1 MKEDKANFLLES
13 LKDVSDVEDLIPTK
27 HRELLQ
33 FVKQRLEWS
42 KEGMR
47 ENHDNWRKQYLNYR
61 GTRITTKEAW
71 QSNIVMPV
79 FKEIV
84 RIKVPLYMNIL
95 FSNNLESFD
104 ILPGEEEDEQGAPLV
119 KSVLAYQQ
127 RQVARDLDGFY
138 GQWDAYCK
146 QFEMYGYTAAYCPWK
161 MEYDDDG
168 KLIFDGPD
176 MEILDVTAF
185 YPDPVNRGLNSWKI
199 IEHRDIE
206 VSYLKRQEKG
216 GFFKDI
222 YKLRGTSQ
230 PEKEFIL
237 EGVDLSL
244 VETDR
249 LDPRVELLE
258 YYGEVPKSLLEGEL
272 TDYSEIDP
280 YEDEYVRAIVTIAN
294 REVVIRAV
302 EDKYKCNIFFCS
314 SKDKMVNEHVGVGT
328 GEDIEALARELTN
341 LHNKFND
348 AVNII
353 CNPMLIIN
361 PTFLSSLSGTLVSY
375 PGKVFIAN
383 AMVDDVRKA
392 ISFIDTTA
400 AASALQ
406 PIMLNINFIDQ
417 RIQKLSQAVPAISPE
432 PTAKGMHET
441 LGGSQIQQANAAEP
455 IKDVV
460 RHVLEPAYTKMLNI
474 FYKLDTKFFS
484 STSAHKILGKEKA
497 AIWKEIHKSKDITRE
512 NITLYGD
519 PDFIARGVSV
529 FQEKQIEMQNLLKF
543 FELVIQAK
551 EPMIDPTS
559 GQPVIGGDGQP
570 VMEPI
575 GDIAEVIK
583 RCGVALNFKNIEKLI
598 PKIYEY
604 KKKMERKE
612 SAQPE
617 QPSSGNTISSPLA
630 GGMGGAQMGG

>member
-1 MKEDKANFLLES
+1 MAKADFLENI
-13 LKDVSDVEDLIPTK
+13 SDIEDLLPTK
-27 HRELLQ
+27 QRALLKW
-33 FVKQRLEWS
+33 VLQRLEWS

-47 ENHDNWRKQYLNYR
+47 EHLDKWKQQYVNYR

-71 QSNIVMPV
+71 QSNIVIPV

-119 KSVLAYQQ
+119 KSILAYQQ

-146 QFEMYGYTAAYCPWK
+146 QFEMYGFTVGYCPWK
-161 MEYDDDG
+161 MEYDEDG
-168 KLIFDGPD
+168 ELIFDGPD
-176 MEILDVTAF
+176 FEVLDITAF
-185 YPDPVNRGLNSWKI
+185 FPDPAHRGLNSWKI

-206 VSYLKRQEKG
+206 LSYLKRQEKG
-216 GFFKDI
+216 DFYHDI

-230 PEKEFIL
+230 PEKENVFA
-237 EGVDLSL
+237 GFDLSL
-244 VETDR
+244 EAPDQ

-258 YYGEVPKSLLEGEL
+258 YYGEVPKSLLEGDLEEAA
-272 TDYSEIDP
+272 DIDP
-280 YEDEYVRAIVTIAN
+280 YEDEYVKAIITIAN
-294 REVVIRAV
+294 REVVIRAE

-314 SKDKMVNEHVGVGT
+314 SKDKMVNEQIGVGT

-400 AASALQ
+400 AASALS

-417 RIQKLSQAVPAISPE
+417 RIQKLSQAVPSISPA
-432 PTAKGMHET
+432 PTSKEMHET
-441 LGGSQIQQANAAEP
+441 LGGTQIQQANAAEP

-460 RHVLEPAYTKMLNI
+460 RHILEPAYTKMLNI

-484 STSAHKILGKEKA
+484 KTSAYRILGKEKA
-497 AIWKEIHKSKDITRE
+497 AEWEALTKKKDITRDDL
-512 NITLYGD
+512 TLFGD

-551 EPMIDPTS
+551 EPMIDPGS

-575 GDIAEVIK
+575 GDIGEVIK

-604 KKKMERKE
+604 KKKQKLNSTQAGQPT
-612 SAQPE
+612 SANANE
-617 QPSSGNTISSPLA
+617 SPLL
-630 GGMGGAQMGG
+630 GGMGGGQWKGKR

>member
-1 MKEDKANFLLES
+1 MDKANFLES
-13 LKDVSDVEDLIPTK
+13 IDISGLEDLIPTK
-27 HRELLQ
+27 HKALLEW
-33 FVKQRLEWS
+33 VKQRLEWS

-47 ENHDNWRKQYLNYR
+47 DHQDNWKKQYVNYR

-71 QSNIVMPV
+71 QSNIVIPV

-104 ILPGEEEDEQGAPLV
+104 ILPGEEEDEEGAPLV
-119 KSVLAYQQ
+119 KSILAYQQ

-146 QFEMYGYTAAYCPWK
+146 QFEMYGYTVGYCPWK
-161 MEYDDDG
+161 MEYDEDG
-168 KLIFDGPD
+168 TLIFDGPD
-176 MEILDVTAF
+176 FEVVDITAF
-185 YPDPVNRGLNSWKI
+185 HPDPANRGLNSWKI
-199 IEHRDIE
+199 LEYRDIE
-206 VSYLKRQEKG
+206 LSYLKRQEKG
-216 GFFKDI
+216 GFFQDI

-230 PEKEFIL
+230 PEKEMMIA
-237 EGVDLSL
+237 GVDLSL
-244 VETDR
+244 ETPDQ

-258 YYGEVPKSLLEGEL
+258 YHGEVPVSLLEGEL
-272 TDYSEIDP
+272 DEVSDIDP
-280 YEDEYVRAIVTIAN
+280 YEDEYVNAIVTIAN

-302 EDKYKCNIFFCS
+302 KDKHGCNIFFCS
-314 SKDKMVNEHVGVGT
+314 SKDKMVNERIGVGT

-400 AASALQ
+400 AASALS
-406 PIMLNINFIDQ
+406 PIMQNINFIDQ
-417 RIQKLSQAVPAISPE
+417 RIQKLSQAVPAISPT
-432 PTAKGMHET
+432 PTKKEMHET
-441 LGGSQIQQANAAEP
+441 LGGTQIQQANAAEP

-460 RHVLEPAYTKMLNI
+460 RHILEPAYTKMLNI

-484 STSAHKILGKEKA
+484 KTSAYRILGKEKA
-497 AIWKEIHKSKDITRE
+497 AIWEAIHDKKDITRE
-512 NITLYGD
+512 DLTLFGD

-543 FELVIQAK
+543 FELVIAAK
-551 EPMIDPTS
+551 EPMIDPAT

-575 GDIAEVIK
+575 GDIGEVIK

-604 KKKMERKE
+604 KKRKAQ
-612 SAQPE
+612 SAQSG
-617 QPSSGNTISSPLA
+617 QPTPVNANSSPLT
-630 GGMGGAQMGG
+630 GGMGGAQMGGM

>member
-1 MKEDKANFLLES
+1 MVNTAEFLKEVET
-13 LKDVSDVEDLIPTK
+13 VEDLVPTK
-27 HRELLQ
+27 HRALLEW
-33 FVKQRLEWS
+33 VKQRLEWA

-47 ENHDNWRKQYLNYR
+47 ENQDNWEKQYVNYR

-71 QSNIVMPV
+71 QSNIVIPV

-119 KSVLAYQQ
+119 KSILSYQQ

-138 GQWDAYCK
+138 GQWDSYCK
-146 QFEMYGYTAAYCPWK
+146 QFEMYGYTVGYCPWK
-161 MEYDDDG
+161 MEYGEDG

-176 MEILDVTAF
+176 FEVIDITSF
-185 YPDPVNRGLNSWKI
+185 YPDPANRGLNSWKI

-206 VSYLKRQEKG
+206 LSYLKRQERG
-216 GFFKDI
+216 GFYNDI

-230 PEKEFIL
+230 PDKENVIAGF
-237 EGVDLSL
+237 DLSL
-244 VETDR
+244 EAPDQ

-258 YYGEVPKSLLEGEL
+258 YHGEVPASLLEGDLDEYP
-272 TDYSEIDP
+272 DVDP
-280 YEDEYVRAIVTIAN
+280 YEDEYVKAIVTIAN

-302 EDKYKCNIFFCS
+302 KDKYKCNIFFCS
-314 SKDKMVNEHVGVGT
+314 SKDKMVNEQVGVGT

-361 PTFLSSLSGTLVSY
+361 PTFLSSLSGTLISY

-383 AMVDDVRKA
+383 AMVEDVRKA

-400 AASALQ
+400 AASALS
-406 PIMLNINFIDQ
+406 PIMQNINFIDQ
-417 RIQKLSQAVPAISPE
+417 RIQKLSQAVPAISPT
-432 PTAKGMHET
+432 PTKKEMHET
-441 LGGSQIQQANAAEP
+441 LGGTQIQQANAAEP

-460 RHVLEPAYTKMLNI
+460 RHILEPAYTKMLNI

-484 STSAHKILGKEKA
+484 KTSAYRILGKEKA
-497 AIWKEIHKSKDITRE
+497 ADWYKLTSKKDITR
-512 NITLYGD
+512 NDLTLYGD

-529 FQEKQIEMQNLLKF
+529 FQEKQTEMQNLLKF
-543 FELVIQAK
+543 FELVIAAK
-551 EPMIDPTS
+551 EPMIDPAS

-575 GDIAEVIK
+575 GDVGEVIK
-583 RCGVALNFKNIEKLI
+583 RCGVALNFKDIEKLI

-604 KKKMERKE
+604 QKKKRQK
-612 SAQPE
+612 SAQVEKPT
-617 QPSSGNTISSPLA
+617 STNVISSPLT
-630 GGMGGAQMGG
+630 GNMGGAQMRG

>member
-1 MKEDKANFLLES
+1 MVDTAEFMKE
-13 LKDVSDVEDLIPTK
+13 VEDLEDLVPTK
-27 HRELLQ
+27 HRSLLQ
-33 FVKQRLEWS
+33 WVKQRLDWA

-47 ENHDNWRKQYLNYR
+47 ENHDNWAKQYVNYR
-61 GTRITTKEAW
+61 GTRISTKEAW

-119 KSVLAYQQ
+119 KSILAYQQ

-146 QFEMYGYTAAYCPWK
+146 QFEMYGYTVGYCPWK
-161 MEYDDDG
+161 MEYDEDG
-168 KLIFDGPD
+168 ELIFDGPD
-176 MEILDVTAF
+176 FEVLDITSF
-185 YPDPVNRGLNSWKI
+185 YPDPANRGLNSWKI

-206 VSYLKRQEKG
+206 LSYLKRQERG
-216 GFFKDI
+216 GFYHDI

-230 PEKEFIL
+230 PDRENVF
-237 EGVDLSL
+237 EGFDLSL
-244 VETDR
+244 ESPDQ

-258 YYGEVPKSLLEGEL
+258 YHGEVPVSLLEGGLDEYP
-272 TDYSEIDP
+272 DIDP
-280 YEDEYVRAIVTIAN
+280 YEDEYVKAIVTIAN

-302 EDKYKCNIFFCS
+302 KDEHKCNIFFCS
-314 SKDKMVNEHVGVGT
+314 SKDKMVNEQVGVGT

-361 PTFLSSLSGTLVSY
+361 PTFLSSLSGTLISY

-400 AASALQ
+400 AASALS
-406 PIMLNINFIDQ
+406 PIMQNINFIDQ
-417 RIQKLSQAVPAISPE
+417 RIQKLSQAVPAISPT
-432 PTAKGMHET
+432 PTKKEMHET
-441 LGGSQIQQANAAEP
+441 LGGTQIQQANAAEP

-460 RHVLEPAYTKMLNI
+460 RHILEPAYTKMLNI

-484 STSAHKILGKEKA
+484 KTSAYRILGKEKA
-497 AIWKEIHKSKDITRE
+497 AEWYKLTNKKDVTR
-512 NITLYGD
+512 NDLTLFGD

-529 FQEKQIEMQNLLKF
+529 FQEKQTEMQNLLKF
-543 FELVIQAK
+543 FELVIAAK
-551 EPMIDPTS
+551 EPMIDPNS
-559 GQPVIGGDGQP
+559 GQPIIGGDGQP

-575 GDIAEVIK
+575 GDIGEVIK

-604 KKKMERKE
+604 NKKKQ
-612 SAQPE
+612 SAQMEKPT
-617 QPSSGNTISSPLA
+617 STNVISSPLT
-630 GGMGGAQMGG
+630 GGMGGAQ

>member
-1 MKEDKANFLLES
+1 MAKADFLENI
-13 LKDVSDVEDLIPTK
+13 SDIEDLLPTK
-27 HRELLQ
+27 QRALLNW
-33 FVKQRLEWS
+33 VLQRLEWS

-47 ENHDNWRKQYLNYR
+47 EHLDKWKQQYVNYR

-71 QSNIVMPV
+71 QSNIVIPV

-119 KSVLAYQQ
+119 KSILAYQQ

-146 QFEMYGYTAAYCPWK
+146 QFEMYGFTVGYCPWK
-161 MEYDDDG
+161 MEYDEDG
-168 KLIFDGPD
+168 ELIFDGPD
-176 MEILDVTAF
+176 FEVLDITAF
-185 YPDPVNRGLNSWKI
+185 FPDPAHRGLNSWKI

-206 VSYLKRQEKG
+206 LSYLKRQEKG
-216 GFFKDI
+216 NFYHDI

-230 PEKEFIL
+230 PEKENVFA
-237 EGVDLSL
+237 GFDLSL
-244 VETDR
+244 EAPDQ

-258 YYGEVPKSLLEGEL
+258 YYGEVPKSLLEGDLEEAA
-272 TDYSEIDP
+272 DIDP
-280 YEDEYVRAIVTIAN
+280 YEDEYVKAIITIAN
-294 REVVIRAV
+294 REVVIRAE

-314 SKDKMVNEHVGVGT
+314 SKDKMVNEQIGVGT

-400 AASALQ
+400 AASALS

-417 RIQKLSQAVPAISPE
+417 RIQKLSQAVPSISPA
-432 PTAKGMHET
+432 PTSKEMHET
-441 LGGSQIQQANAAEP
+441 LGGTQIQQANAAEP

-460 RHVLEPAYTKMLNI
+460 RHILEPAYTKMLNI

-484 STSAHKILGKEKA
+484 KTSAYRILGKEKA
-497 AIWKEIHKSKDITRE
+497 AEWEALTKKKDITRDDL
-512 NITLYGD
+512 TLFGD

-551 EPMIDPTS
+551 EPMIDPGS

-575 GDIAEVIK
+575 GDIGEVIK

-604 KKKMERKE
+604 KKKQKLNSTQAGQPT
-612 SAQPE
+612 SANANE
-617 QPSSGNTISSPLA
+617 SPLL
-630 GGMGGAQMGG
+630 GGMGGGQWKGKR

>member
-1 MKEDKANFLLES
+1 MVEIANFLEQIT
-13 LKDVSDVEDLIPTK
+13 DVADLEDLAPTK
-27 HRELLQ
+27 HRALLQ
-33 FVKQRLEWS
+33 YIKERLERS

-47 ENHDNWRKQYLNYR
+47 EHHDNWRRQYTNYR

-79 FKEIV
+79 FKEVV
-84 RIKVPLYMNIL
+84 RIKTPLYMNIL

-104 ILPGEEEDEQGAPLV
+104 IVPGEETDEEGAPLV

-168 KLIFDGPD
+168 ELIFDGPD
-176 MEILDVTAF
+176 MEVLDITTF

-206 VSYLKRQEKG
+206 LSYLKRQEKG

-222 YKLRGTSQ
+222 YKLKGTSQ
-230 PEKEFIL
+230 PEKELIL

-244 VETDR
+244 ESPDR
-249 LDPRVELLE
+249 LDPRIELLE
-258 YYGEVPKSLLEGEL
+258 YYGEVPASLLEGEL
-272 TDYSEIDP
+272 DEYYNVDP
-280 YEDEYVRAIVTIAN
+280 YDDEYVRAIVTIAN
-294 REVVIRAV
+294 REVVVRAV
-302 EDKYKCNIFFCS
+302 KDKYKCNIFFCS
-314 SKDKMVNEHVGVGT
+314 SKDKMVNEQVGVGT

-353 CNPMLIIN
+353 CNPMLVIN
-361 PTFLSSLSGTLVSY
+361 PTFLSTLSGTLVSY

-383 AMVDDVRKA
+383 AMVEDVRKA

-400 AASALQ
+400 AASALS
-406 PIMLNINFIDQ
+406 PIMQNINFIDQ
-417 RIQKLSQAVPAISPE
+417 RIQKLSQAVPSISPE

-441 LGGSQIQQANAAEP
+441 LGGTQIQQANAAQP
-455 IKDVV
+455 IQDVV

-484 STSAHKILGKEKA
+484 QTSAYRILGKEKA
-497 AIWKEIHKSKDITRE
+497 EIWKRIHKTDKITRD

-519 PDFIARGVSV
+519 PDFVARGVSI

-551 EPMIDPTS
+551 EPMIDEKT
-559 GQPVIGGDGQP
+559 GQPIIGGDGQP

-583 RCGVALNFKNIEKLI
+583 RCGVALNFKNVEKLI
-598 PKIYEY
+598 PRIYEY
-604 KKKMERKE
+604 KKKMERK
-612 SAQPE
+612 SAQPD
-617 QPSSGNTISSPLA
+617 QPTSGNVIAPPLS
-630 GGMGGAQMGG
+630 GGMGGTQMGGNR

>member
-1 MKEDKANFLLES
+1 MVNTAEFLKEVET
-13 LKDVSDVEDLIPTK
+13 VEDLVPTK
-27 HRELLQ
+27 HRALLEW
-33 FVKQRLEWS
+33 VKQRLEWA

-47 ENHDNWRKQYLNYR
+47 ENQDNWEKQYVNYR

-71 QSNIVMPV
+71 QSNIVIPV

-119 KSVLAYQQ
+119 KSILSYQQ

-138 GQWDAYCK
+138 GQWDSYCK
-146 QFEMYGYTAAYCPWK
+146 QFEMYGYTVGYCPWK
-161 MEYDDDG
+161 MEYGEDG

-176 MEILDVTAF
+176 FEVIDITSF
-185 YPDPVNRGLNSWKI
+185 YPDPANRGLNSWKI

-206 VSYLKRQEKG
+206 LSYLKRQERS
-216 GFFKDI
+216 GFYNDI

-230 PEKEFIL
+230 PDKENVIAGF
-237 EGVDLSL
+237 DLSL
-244 VETDR
+244 EAPDQ

-258 YYGEVPKSLLEGEL
+258 YHGEVPASLLEGDLDEYP
-272 TDYSEIDP
+272 DVDP
-280 YEDEYVRAIVTIAN
+280 YEDEYVKAIVTIAN

-302 EDKYKCNIFFCS
+302 KDKYKCNIFFCS
-314 SKDKMVNEHVGVGT
+314 SKDKMVNEQVGVGT

-361 PTFLSSLSGTLVSY
+361 PTFLSSLSGTLISY

-383 AMVDDVRKA
+383 AMVEDVRKA

-400 AASALQ
+400 AASALS
-406 PIMLNINFIDQ
+406 PIMQNINFIDQ
-417 RIQKLSQAVPAISPE
+417 RIQKLSQAVPAISPT
-432 PTAKGMHET
+432 PTKKEMHET
-441 LGGSQIQQANAAEP
+441 LGGTQIQQANAAEP

-460 RHVLEPAYTKMLNI
+460 RHILEPAYTKMLNI

-484 STSAHKILGKEKA
+484 KTSAYRILGKEKA
-497 AIWKEIHKSKDITRE
+497 ADWYKLTSKKDITR
-512 NITLYGD
+512 NDLTLYGD

-529 FQEKQIEMQNLLKF
+529 FQEKQTEMQNLLKF
-543 FELVIQAK
+543 FELVIAAK
-551 EPMIDPTS
+551 EPMIDPAS

-575 GDIAEVIK
+575 GDVGEVIK
-583 RCGVALNFKNIEKLI
+583 RCGVALNFKDIEKLI

-604 KKKMERKE
+604 QKKKRQK
-612 SAQPE
+612 SAQVEKPT
-617 QPSSGNTISSPLA
+617 STNVISSPLT
-630 GGMGGAQMGG
+630 GNMGGAQMRG

>member
-1 MKEDKANFLLES
+1 MARADFMENLEDITS
-13 LKDVSDVEDLIPTK
+13 LEDLVPTK
-27 HRELLQ
+27 HRSLLEW
-33 FVKQRLEWS
+33 VKQRLEWA

-47 ENHDNWRKQYLNYR
+47 ENQDNWKKQYTNYR

-119 KSVLAYQQ
+119 KSILAYQQ

-146 QFEMYGYTAAYCPWK
+146 QFEMYGYTVGYCPWK
-161 MEYDDDG
+161 MEYDEDG
-168 KLIFDGPD
+168 NLIFDGP
-176 MEILDVTAF
+176 EFEVLDITAF
-185 YPDPVNRGLNSWKI
+185 YPDPANRGLNSWKI

-206 VSYLKRQEKG
+206 LSYLKKQERG
-216 GFFKDI
+216 GFFHDI

-230 PEKEFIL
+230 PEKENIL
-237 EGVDLSL
+237 AGFDLSL
-244 VETDR
+244 EAPDQ
-249 LDPRVELLE
+249 LDPRIELLE
-258 YYGEVPKSLLEGEL
+258 YHGEVPKSLLEGEL
-272 TDYSEIDP
+272 DEMSDIDP
-280 YEDEYVRAIVTIAN
+280 YEDEYVKAIITIAN

-302 EDKYKCNIFFCS
+302 KDKYKCNIFFCS
-314 SKDKMVNEHVGVGT
+314 SKDKMVNEQVGVGT

-383 AMVDDVRKA
+383 AMVEDVRKA

-417 RIQKLSQAVPAISPE
+417 RIQKLSQAVPAISPA
-432 PTAKGMHET
+432 PTSKEMHET
-441 LGGSQIQQANAAEP
+441 LGGTQIQQANAAEP

-460 RHVLEPAYTKMLNI
+460 RHILEPAYTKMLNI

-484 STSAHKILGKEKA
+484 KTSAYRILGKEKA
-497 AIWKEIHKSKDITRE
+497 GEWYRLTKKKDITKDDL
-512 NITLYGD
+512 TLFGD

-551 EPMIDPTS
+551 EPMVDPNT

-575 GDIAEVIK
+575 GDISEVIK
-583 RCGVALNFKNIEKLI
+583 RCGVALNFKDIEKLI

-604 KKKMERKE
+604 KKKK
-612 SAQPE
+612 SAQVG
-617 QPSSGNTISSPLA
+617 QPTPANAEGSPLP
-630 GGMGGAQMGG
+630 GSMGGPQ

>member
-1 MKEDKANFLLES
+1 VNTAEFLNE
-13 LKDVSDVEDLIPTK
+13 VEDMEDLVPTK
-27 HRELLQ
+27 HRALLEW
-33 FVKQRLEWS
+33 VKQRLEWA

-47 ENHDNWRKQYLNYR
+47 ENHDNWQRQYINYR
-61 GTRITTKEAW
+61 GTRISTKEAW
-71 QSNIVMPV
+71 QSNIVVPV

-104 ILPGEEEDEQGAPLV
+104 ILPGEESDEQGAPLV
-119 KSVLAYQQ
+119 KTILSYQQ

-146 QFEMYGYTAAYCPWK
+146 QFEMYGYTVGYCPWK
-161 MEYDDDG
+161 MEYDEDG
-168 KLIFDGPD
+168 KLVFDGPD
-176 MEILDVTAF
+176 FEVLDITAF
-185 YPDPVNRGLNSWKI
+185 YPDPANRGLNSWKI

-206 VSYLKRQEKG
+206 LSYLKRQERG
-216 GFFKDI
+216 GFYKDI

-230 PEKEFIL
+230 PEKENVIA
-237 EGVDLSL
+237 GIDLSL
-244 VETDR
+244 ETPDQ

-258 YYGEVPKSLLEGEL
+258 YYGEVPVSLLEGEL
-272 TDYSEIDP
+272 DEISDIDP
-280 YEDEYVRAIVTIAN
+280 YEDDYVKAIVTIAN

-302 EDKYKCNIFFCS
+302 KDKYKCNIFFCS
-314 SKDKMVNEHVGVGT
+314 SKDKMVNEQVGVGT
-328 GEDIEALARELTN
+328 GEDIEAMARELTN

-361 PTFLSSLSGTLVSY
+361 PTFLSSLSGTLISY

-392 ISFIDTTA
+392 ISFIDTNA
-400 AASALQ
+400 AAAALN

-432 PTAKGMHET
+432 PNARGMHET

-484 STSAHKILGKEKA
+484 KTSAYRILGKKKA
-497 AIWKEIHKSKDITRE
+497 EEWYKLTKKKDITRDDL
-512 NITLYGD
+512 TLFGD

-551 EPMIDPTS
+551 EPMIDPGS

-570 VMEPI
+570 IMEPI
-575 GDIAEVIK
+575 GDIGEVIK
-583 RCGVALNFKNIEKLI
+583 RCGVALNFKDVEKLI

-604 KKKMERKE
+604 KERQRQK
-612 SAQPE
+612 SAQRK
-617 QPSSGNTISSPLA
+617 QPTSNNTISSPLT
-630 GGMGGAQMGG
+630 GGMGGAPMKGNV

>member
-1 MKEDKANFLLES
+1 MKANFLEEIDDINELG
-13 LKDVSDVEDLIPTK
+13 DLDSTK
-27 HRELLQ
+27 HRALLEWVQ
-33 FVKQRLEWS
+33 QRLDWA

-47 ENHDNWRKQYLNYR
+47 ENHDNWQKQYVNYR
-61 GTRITTKEAW
+61 GTRIATKEAW
-71 QSNIVMPV
+71 QSNIVIPV

-119 KSVLAYQQ
+119 KTILAYQQ

-146 QFEMYGYTAAYCPWK
+146 QFEMYGYTVGYCPWK
-161 MEYDDDG
+161 MEYDEDG

-176 MEILDVTAF
+176 FEVLDITAF
-185 YPDPVNRGLNSWKI
+185 YPDPANRSLNSWKF

-206 VSYLKRQEKG
+206 VSYLKRQEAG
-216 GFFKDI
+216 GFFHDI

-230 PEKEFIL
+230 PDKENIIA
-237 EGVDLSL
+237 GIDLSL
-244 VETDR
+244 ESPDG
-249 LDPRVELLE
+249 LDPRVELIE
-258 YYGEVPKSLLEGEL
+258 YHGEVPKSLLEGEL
-272 TDYSEIDP
+272 DEISDIDP
-280 YEDEYVRAIVTIAN
+280 YEDEYVKAIVTIAN
-294 REVVIRAV
+294 REVIIRAV
-302 EDKYKCNIFFCS
+302 KDKHKCNIFFCS
-314 SKDKMVNEHVGVGT
+314 SKDKMVNEQVGVGT
-328 GEDIEALARELTN
+328 GEDIEAMARELTN

-383 AMVDDVRKA
+383 AMVEDVRKA

-417 RIQKLSQAVPAISPE
+417 RIQKLSQAVPAISPA
-432 PTAKGMHET
+432 PTSKEMHET
-441 LGGSQIQQANAAEP
+441 LGGTQIQQANAAEP

-460 RHVLEPAYTKMLNI
+460 RHILEPAYTKMLNI
-474 FYKLDTKFFS
+474 FYKLDTQFFS
-484 STSAHKILGKEKA
+484 KASAYRILGKKKA
-497 AIWKEIHKSKDITRE
+497 QDWYALTKKKDITRDDL
-512 NITLYGD
+512 TLFGD

-529 FQEKQIEMQNLLKF
+529 FQEKQVEMQNLLKF

-551 EPMIDPTS
+551 EPMIDPGT
-559 GQPVIGGDGQP
+559 GQPVTGQDGQP

-583 RCGVALNFKNIEKLI
+583 RCGVALNFKDVEKLI

-604 KKKMERKE
+604 KEKQRQK
-612 SAQPE
+612 SAQADPT
-617 QPSSGNTISSPLA
+617 SVNTNGSPLT
-630 GGMGGAQMGG
+630 GGMGGAQWRGSV